1 MNRLTFRHFS
11 FIFGLMLMLISD
23 VVAQDCWKCIGR
35 RDPDTI
41 GCTPDSTGGRT
52 CDIKCSGSECTCRI
66 GEPCRDRFSSSSASG
81 RGCSWSSGPGEAVI
95 ADQIQML
102 NGKFVSVNNRDDDGM
117 KIKLDKASLDRLA
130 PKFGLLALTLKLSA
144 EEHGLLRSE
153 VSEGIYLGKPVKN
166 GVREMYS
173 YTSEIKAK
181 SDSAIANFK
190 LLDHPK
196 IARVVAYINDNG
208 SSGKISFEYKNG
220 AKHSERW

>member
-52 CDIKCSGSECTCRI
+52 CDIKCSGSE
-66 GEPCRDRFSSSSASG
+66 
-81 RGCSWSSGPGEAVI
+81 WSSGPGEAVI